1 MKEIFHRVSVRKFEN
16 RPVENDKIEQVLRA
30 AMAAPSA
37 GNQQPWDF
45 YVVTSKEKLQALS
58 QVSPY
63 AGCAAGAPMAIVAA
77 YRQDGCRFPQ
87 YAQIDLAIAMQNIWL
102 AVDSLGLGG
111 VWLGIAPEQDRMEEV
126 EKILPIE
133 AGQRAFAVFP
143 MGYPAEQKSQQGRF
157 KPERIHYIK

>member
-1 MKEIFHRVSVRKFEN
+1 MNPIFLRTSIRSYEA
-16 RPVENDKIEQVLRA
+16 RPVEPEKIRLLLQA

-45 YVVTSKEKLQALS
+45 YVVTSKDKLQALS

-63 AGCAAGAPMAIVAA
+63 AGCAAHAPMAIVSA
-77 YRQDGCRFPQ
+77 YSQEGCRFPQ

-111 VWLGIAPEQDRMEEV
+111 VWLGIAPEVDRMEKV
-126 EKILPIE
+126 EKILPVE

-143 MGYPAEQKSQQGRF
+143 MGYPAEHKAQQERF

>member
-1 MKEIFHRVSVRKFEN
+1 MKEIFHRVSVRRFED
-16 RPVENDKIEQVLRA
+16 RPVEDDKIDQVLRA

-45 YVVTSKEKLQALS
+45 YVVTSKKKLQALS

-111 VWLGIAPEQDRMEEV
+111 VWLGIAPEVDRMEKV
-126 EKILPIE
+126 EKILPVE

-143 MGYPAEQKSQQGRF
+143 MGYPAEHKAQQERF